1 MDAKIM
7 TALAAI
13 PSAVPVWP
21 KNASELCQGV
31 NDSWNSFQ
39 RAQKG
44 RSVSTAEWMAA
55 RAKLWAESDVLQLV
69 DDSSS
74 LIPSGA
80 AAGIPAVAAASK
92 HAGYKPVGEH
102 IRKKGP
108 YIHYTDESIK
118 KTKEWVLRNTVCGEI
133 RQLIPKHKKGDDLR
147 KELGID
153 TKKRMLS
160 LIYKIRSKYFE
171 KNVEGAWCKRVA

>member
-1 MDAKIM
+1 MASVFLM
-7 TALAAI
+7 AAGGSDDSTPI
-13 PSAVPVWP
+13 PWQPHQAMADKETTV
-21 KNASELCQGV
+21 
-31 NDSWNSFQ
+31 
-39 RAQKG
+39 
-44 RSVSTAEWMAA
+44 SVSGSYAIVT
-55 RAKLWAESDVLQLV
+55 RRSFFAKV
-69 DDSSS
+69 
-74 LIPSGA
+74 
-80 AAGIPAVAAASK
+80 
-92 HAGYKPVGEH
+92 
-102 IRKKGP
+102 
-108 YIHYTDESIK
+108 HYTDESIK